1 MAGARLRGDRVA
13 ELRKAAGLLQTDL
26 AAELGTRDRRVGEW
40 ERGEQQPQPR
50 SVPALAAA
58 LQVDPLELLDVDPD
72 DPPLLALRL
81 AAGLTLTE
89 VVDASAVP
97 YSTYRRLE
105 GGLVRGEPVAAVVK
119 ALAPVL
125 QVTVAKL
132 LRALQRSRVD
142 HRTDR

>member
-1 MAGARLRGDRVA
+1 MAGARLRGDLVA
-13 ELRKAAGLLQTDL
+13 ELRKAAGWLQADL

-50 SVPALAAA
+50 SVAELAAA
-58 LQVDPLELLDVDPD
+58 FQVDPLDLLDVDPD

-89 VVDASAVP
+89 VASASSVP

-105 GGLVRGEPVAAVVK
+105 GGLLRGEPAAPVVK

-125 QVTVAKL
+125 QVGVAKL
-132 LRALQRSRVD
+132 RKAMQRSQTD
-142 HRTDR
+142 HRTGR